1 MTTINFFL
9 SKRHTTKICNLKINF
24 NLAASQNKTFQCQYC
39 THTKMAGSSQSLV
52 PRLSNRLWMKPSTL
66 LNIRGKKIRWWDVK
80 LLYYFRQQTYV
91 TAGIF
96 LSFVDAKNIA
106 YKNESAT
113 WFWDVKN
120 AIKAL
125 LQMKQP
131 TWMWWNNYKS
141 THFFTLKSTTDDFT
155 SSWGTCNMT
164 WNLTFIG
171 SFLAPKFSL
180 PTCPDHMLFSLL
192 LFKLYMES
200 TRQLLHRL
208 RIHTQAEAHPSRT
221 LES

>member
-1 MTTINFFL
+1 
-9 SKRHTTKICNLKINF
+9 
-24 NLAASQNKTFQCQYC
+24 
-39 THTKMAGSSQSLV
+39 MAGSSQSTQTI
-52 PRLSNRLWMKPSTL
+52 PRLGNRLWMKPSTF
-66 LNIRGKKIRWWDVK
+66 LNIQGKKIRWWDVK

-96 LSFVDAKNIA
+96 LSSVDAENIA

-200 TRQLLHRL
+200 TRKLLHRL